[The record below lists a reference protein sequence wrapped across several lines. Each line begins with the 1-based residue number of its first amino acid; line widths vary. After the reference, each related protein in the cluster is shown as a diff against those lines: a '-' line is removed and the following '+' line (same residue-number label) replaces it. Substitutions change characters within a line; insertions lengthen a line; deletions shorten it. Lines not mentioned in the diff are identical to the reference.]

1 MRCNTAHGLIDGELL
16 AVDLLHRKHIT
27 FIGYLQLEITGPLV
41 DYQMERKSKFM
52 LASLILLLI
61 GALVMV
67 EAFWQSIDVGYPVG
81 LASALL
87 GAIFWVNAE

>member
-1 MRCNTAHGLIDGELL
+1 
-16 AVDLLHRKHIT
+16 
-27 FIGYLQLEITGPLV
+27 
-41 DYQMERKSKFM
+41 MERKSKFM